1 MRSRRRRTLAAL
13 AVLLTAC
20 ASPVPRPEAVGRR
33 DYGAVRAYIAALAEQ
48 EMRKADVTGLSVALV
63 DDQNLVWADGFGL
76 ADRARSIPAG
86 PDTVYR
92 VGSVT
97 KLFTAAAVI
106 QLAEQGKL
114 AIDRPI
120 EAVIPGFSMKSR
132 FENARPVTPR
142 LLMSHHAG
150 LPTDMLKGF
159 SEPHPRSLSE
169 LTRQLQDEYL
179 AFPPGTVWSY
189 SNVGYS
195 LLGRAVET
203 VAGVPYDVHIDGVLL
218 KPLGMTNASIT
229 ARAPEGPMAAKGYRN
244 DKEAADLILRDVS
257 AGGLN
262 ASVRDMSRFL
272 AMIFADGRAN
282 GGSVLQPE
290 TVREMLR
297 PQNAGVPLD
306 LNFRVGLG
314 WMLSGLGDIEF
325 TNAGPVAHHAGGTVL
340 FHSQIIALPEH
351 KLGVVVLSNSASS
364 RKVVNKVATETLKLA
379 LEAKTGIREP
389 APTLPALSNR
399 PVSPELARAFEGDY
413 ATQLGYAKVYAKG
426 GELRADAVGRSFRLV
441 PRDDGLL
448 AVRYSLLGIVN
459 VDLGMEIGLSRA
471 RIAGREVLIA
481 QVGAQQL
488 LVGERIE
495 PVAMPNAWLE
505 RVGEYE
511 ITNLGDDR
519 PVFTRVALARDARHL
534 FLKVSMTEAPDV
546 DFALPLEALDDRIA
560 VIRGLGRSQGSSIV
574 ALETPAGAQ
583 LTYSG
588 YLLRKK
594 LLLETR

>member
-1 MRSRRRRTLAAL
+1 
-13 AVLLTAC
+13 
-20 ASPVPRPEAVGRR
+20 
-33 DYGAVRAYIAALAEQ
+33 
-48 EMRKADVTGLSVALV
+48 
-63 DDQNLVWADGFGL
+63 
-76 ADRARSIPAG
+76 
-86 PDTVYR
+86 
-92 VGSVT
+92 
-97 KLFTAAAVI
+97 
-106 QLAEQGKL
+106 
-114 AIDRPI
+114 
-120 EAVIPGFSMKSR
+120 
-132 FENARPVTPR
+132 
-142 LLMSHHAG
+142 
-150 LPTDMLKGF
+150 
-159 SEPHPRSLSE
+159 
-169 LTRQLQDEYL
+169 
-179 AFPPGTVWSY
+179 VWSY

-195 LLGRAVET
+195 LLGRVVEM
-203 VAGVPYDVHIDGVLL
+203 VAGVPYDVHIDGALL
-218 KPLGMTNASIT
+218 KPLGMTTASI
-229 ARAPEGPMAAKGYRN
+229 APRAPEGPTAAKGYRN
-244 DKEAADLILRDVS
+244 GKEAADLILRDVS

-441 PRDDGLL
+441 PRDDGML

>member
-1 MRSRRRRTLAAL
+1 MPSLPRKVLAVL
-13 AVLLTAC
+13 AVLLAAC
-20 ASPVPRPEAVGRR
+20 ASPVPRPETVHRG
-33 DYGAVRAYIAALAEQ
+33 DYGAVRAYIAALARQ

-63 DDQNLVWADGFGL
+63 DDQNLVWADGFGF
-76 ADRARSIPAG
+76 ADRARDVPAG
-86 PDTVYR
+86 ADTVYR
-92 VGSVT
+92 VGSIT
-97 KLFTAAAVI
+97 KLFTAAAVM

-150 LPTDMLKGF
+150 LPTDILKGF
-159 SEPHPRSLSE
+159 SEPHPRSLAE

-179 AFPPGTVWSY
+179 AFPPGTLWSY

-195 LLGRAVET
+195 LLGRAVEMA
-203 VAGVPYDVHIDGVLL
+203 AGVPYDVHIGGALL
-218 KPLGMTNASIT
+218 KPLGLTNASIT

-244 DKEAADLILRDVS
+244 GKEAADLVLRDIS

-272 AMIFADGRAN
+272 SMIFADGRAN
-282 GGSVLQPE
+282 GRSVLRPE

-297 PQNAGVPLD
+297 PQNADVPLD

-314 WMLSGLGDIEF
+314 WMLSGLGEIEF
-325 TNAGPVAHHAGGTVL
+325 SGAGPVAHHAGGTAL
-340 FHSQIIALPEH
+340 FHSQVIVLPAH

-364 RKVVNKVATETLKLA
+364 RKVVNKIATEALKLA
-379 LEAKTGIREP
+379 LEAKTGFREP
-389 APTLPALSNR
+389 APTPPVLSDR

-426 GELRADAVGRSFRLV
+426 GELRADAVGRTFRLV
-441 PRDDGLL
+441 PREDGILG
-448 AVRYSLLGIVN
+448 VRYSLLAIVN

-481 QVGAQQL
+481 QTGAQQL

-495 PVAMPNAWLE
+495 PVTIPNAWLE

-511 ITNLGDDR
+511 ITNPGDDR
-519 PVFTRVALARDARHL
+519 PLVTRIALSRDARHL

-546 DFALPLEALDDRIA
+546 DFALPLEALDDRVA

-574 ALETPAGAQ
+574 ALETLAGAQ
-583 LTYSG
+583 LMYSG

-594 LLLETR
+594 LLPETR